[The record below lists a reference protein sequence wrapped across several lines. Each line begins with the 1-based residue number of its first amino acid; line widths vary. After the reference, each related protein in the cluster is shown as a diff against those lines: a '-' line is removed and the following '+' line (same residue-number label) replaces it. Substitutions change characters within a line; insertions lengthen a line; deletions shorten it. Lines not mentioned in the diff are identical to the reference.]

1 MRTELVIWTA
11 AVVYYTAIGGLYW
24 LVDGDPAGASLLLM
38 GTFLGGLVAGW
49 IWDWRR
55 HHAHPRPQD
64 RVDADAGDEQ
74 GIVGVFPTASLRP
87 LALAVGITGA
97 VLGVALG
104 SWMTL
109 AGVAIIASQLALL
122 TRDADR

>member
-1 MRTELVIWTA
+1 MRTELMIWTA
-11 AVVYYTAIGGLYW
+11 VVVYYGLIGGLYW
-24 LVDGDPAGASLLLM
+24 LVRGDPAGASLLFM

-55 HHAHPRPQD
+55 HHVHPRPQD
-64 RVDADAGDEQ
+64 RVDADAADES
-74 GIVGVFPTASLRP
+74 GIVGVYPTASLRP
-87 LALAVGITGA
+87 LAVAAGITGA

-104 SWMTL
+104 SWMTIAGL
-109 AGVAIIASQLALL
+109 AIVASQVALL